1 MPHFT
6 LHGRAGTTVTC
17 SFTSAGFDAVAWSG
31 QERSSLIDECSDPHS
46 LWQASCWMVG
56 QLGCGTDDDVGD
68 ALALLLAGGSVATM
82 GEARLE
88 IVALVQKLLEVSR

>member
-1 MPHFT
+1 
-6 LHGRAGTTVTC
+6 
-17 SFTSAGFDAVAWSG
+17 
-31 QERSSLIDECSDPHS
+31 
-46 LWQASCWMVG
+46 MVG